1 MLRQLSVKNF
11 AIIDDI
17 EINFKEGLT
26 VITGETGAG
35 KSIIAD
41 AIDFLLGDRVST
53 DIIKSGTDK
62 AIVEGVFAIVGSSND
77 SILQK
82 YLAENGFMD
91 DNSSELFLS
100 RELSQQ
106 GSKVRI
112 NGSLGNVSQ
121 LNKLREYLIEVHK
134 QSEHIEL
141 MKSEKQLEI
150 LDSFGDDKHKILLS
164 EYKLKH
170 EHYINLKKR
179 FEDFIE
185 NSSAISKKVTDLE
198 YEVKEIKQAKIKDTN
213 EEEVLGGK
221 RELLLNKKDLIEN
234 TNQIYELINGDGQ
247 SLLASISQIKK
258 ILQKNS
264 EYDKSFEPYIKSIEN
279 TSAEIKELSSF
290 TSNYSESIDSGEN
303 NLEEIEERL
312 DLFYKLKKKYGKSLE
327 DILNY
332 LEKAEN
338 ELEELKESGTSKE
351 KIENTYKECEQ
362 ELDNLGSKI
371 SDNREKFTKT
381 FVDKINEE
389 LQSLGFNL
397 AVFIVQFTKCGLT
410 PVGKEQI
417 QFLFS
422 ANPDEPPKPL
432 LKVASG
438 GELSRIML
446 AIKSCTCKGM
456 PWHAPTQAPTAPTM
470 IFDEIDVG
478 ISGEVASTVAKKLFK
493 ISRGNQVISITHQP
507 IIAAM
512 ADEHLFVQKDT
523 SSGVTKIFILEVNE
537 SNKADAI
544 AHLLVPEKKVKDIS
558 EDARS
563 YAKSLIENAKKIKEN
578 ISKVSFLGLP
588 TS

>member
-11 AIIDDI
+11 AIIDDV

-62 AIVEGVFAIVGSSND
+62 ATVEGVFTMGAIVQSPLHKWLNE
-77 SILQK
+77 
-82 YLAENGFMD
+82 AGFLE
-91 DNSSELFLS
+91 DNSNELFLS

-150 LDSFGDDKHKILLS
+150 LDSFGDSKHKDLLN
-164 EYKLKH
+164 EYKLKY
-170 EHYINLKKR
+170 EDYLNLKKR
-179 FEDFIE
+179 FEAFIE
-185 NSSAISKKVTDLE
+185 NSSALNKKVADLE
-198 YEVKEIKQAKIKDTN
+198 YEVKEIKQAKIKDID
-213 EEEVLGGK
+213 EEEVLGEK
-221 RELLLNKKDLIEN
+221 RELLLNKKDLVEN

-247 SLLASISQIKK
+247 SMLALISQIKK
-258 ILQKNS
+258 LLQSNS
-264 EYDKSFEPYIKSIEN
+264 EYDKSFESYIKIIEN

-290 TSNYSESIDSGEN
+290 ANSYSESIDSGEN

-327 DILNY
+327 DIVNY

-338 ELEELKESGTSKE
+338 ELEELKRGGLSKE

-362 ELDNLGSKI
+362 ELDNLGNKI
-371 SDNREKFTKT
+371 STNREKFTKT

-397 AVFIVQFTKCGLT
+397 AIFIVEFTKCGLT
-410 PVGKEQI
+410 LGGKEQI

-422 ANPDEPPKPL
+422 ANPDELPKPL

-456 PWHAPTQAPTAPTM
+456 SQYTQTQSPSM

-507 IIAAM
+507 IVAAM

-523 SSGVTKIFILEVNE
+523 SSGLTKIFILEVNE

-563 YAKSLIENAKKIKEN
+563 YARSLIENAKKVKE
-578 ISKVSFLGLP
+578 SLLKVSFLGLP